1 MHLLLTM
8 FPGNAFARVDALV
21 CQWWCAFLFSMK
33 VFYCQAKKDKSQT
46 SSRVFN
52 LLKTNHLLNSYLRL
66 LSQSLDSFHR
76 LLQLHCL
83 QTDNWKRLKRTNLLI
98 ILFTASEQTYI
109 QSVTH
114 VFQDYSYWTFSSIGN
129 SFKFWGAY
137 KDPQ

>member
-8 FPGNAFARVDALV
+8 SHGKAFARVDALV
-21 CQWWCAFLFSMK
+21 WQCWCAFLFSMK

-46 SSRVFN
+46 SSRFFKSW
-52 LLKTNHLLNSYLRL
+52 KTNRLLNSYLEL
-66 LSQSLDSFHR
+66 LNQTLDSFHR

-83 QTDNWKRLKRTNLLI
+83 KTGNWKRLKRTNLLI
-98 ILFTASEQTYI
+98 ILFTVFEQTYI

-114 VFQDYSYWTFSSIGN
+114 VLQDYSYFTFSSIGN
-129 SFKFWGAY
+129 SFKFWGAF